1 MKITLPAFVRWILVV
16 IWMGVIFAFSH
27 QAHSSEATATY
38 FGDFNV
44 LVRKLGHIS
53 EFAVLFFLLRF
64 ALLGGNPVPVNA
76 NDSQTQ
82 SKSRQWQVAIADK
95 TNLIAMGISVLY
107 AASDEWHQSFVPGRS
122 ACVEDV
128 LLDSAAVLGAVVIQA
143 FVSKK

>member
-1 MKITLPAFVRWILVV
+1 MKTSLPAFVRWILVV

-82 SKSRQWQVAIADK
+82 SKSRQWQAAITDK

-107 AASDEWHQSFVPGRS
+107 AASDEWHQSFIPGRS
-122 ACVEDV
+122 ACIEDV
-128 LLDSAAVLGAVVIQA
+128 LLDSSAVLAAVFCTA
-143 FVSKK
+143 FFKR